1 MADRADPAVR
11 AATSRMLMVAVAAG
25 AVVLPLVADDYVI
38 DVAISIVTFGIL
50 GLGLNIVVGY
60 AGLLDLGYAAFF
72 AIGAYTTAL
81 LETLLHFSFWETLPA
96 SLAFTALSGVIIG
109 YPTLRLRS
117 DYLAIVTLGFGEIV
131 RVIATNLD
139 ITGGPN
145 GIYGIDPPVLFGIE
159 LSSPAAIYGVAWV
172 FLLVVILFTRRLSA
186 SRLGRAWI
194 SIREDETAAEAIG
207 VPTLRVKL
215 LAYVMGALVGG
226 LGGSLFATRFGAID
240 PTGFTYL
247 QSINFLIVVVL
258 GGMGSTPGVLL
269 GAVIVAGLPEALRFL
284 ALWREFG
291 FAVGLIILMLVRP
304 QGLWP
309 ARVARRVRLPED
321 EGGDPVFAGPVFADP
336 VFADP
341 VFADPVFSGADAA
354 RGETLLEVRGLSRD
368 FGGVHAVSGLSFS
381 VRRGEILSIIG
392 PNGAGKTTVFN
403 CLTGVTRPSGG
414 EVRFRG
420 ARIGRLAP
428 HRIVALGLSRTF
440 QGIRLFP
447 NMTAYENVLVGMD
460 PHHRVSLAGEIF
472 GLPSARRDA
481 REHLGTC
488 RRLLRFVGLEAAA
501 GQRAGDL
508 AYGDQRRLEIARALG
523 AKPEIL
529 LLDEPAA
536 GMNPTEKT
544 ELMGLI
550 RRIRDRGVTVVL
562 IEHDMMLVM
571 GVSDRVLVMDHGTL
585 IAAGEPAEV
594 QRDPRVI
601 DAYLGN
607 ESDADEAEGA
617 TEEAALWDS

>member
-1 MADRADPAVR
+1 MVDRADPAVR
-11 AATSRMLMVAVAAG
+11 AATARMLIVAVAAG
-25 AVVLPLVADDYVI
+25 AVVLPLVSDDYVI
-38 DVAISIVTFGIL
+38 DVAVSILTFGIL

-81 LETLLHFSFWETLPA
+81 LETLLHFSFWETVPA
-96 SLAFTALSGVIIG
+96 SLLFAAASGVVIG

-131 RVIATNLD
+131 RIIANNLD

-145 GIYGIDPPVLFGIE
+145 GIYGINPPVLFGFEI
-159 LSSPAAIYGVAWV
+159 SSPKAIYGLAWV
-172 FLLVVILFTRRLSA
+172 FLLIVILFTRRLSA

-226 LGGSLFATRFGAID
+226 LGGSLFAARFGAID

-247 QSINFLIVVVL
+247 QSINVLIVVVL

-269 GAVIVAGLPEALRFL
+269 GAAIVAGLPEALRFL

-291 FAVGLIILMLVRP
+291 FAIGLIILMLVRP

-309 ARVARRVRLPED
+309 ARVARRVELPED
-321 EGGDPVFAGPVFADP
+321 EGGDPVFAGR
-336 VFADP
+336 
-341 VFADPVFSGADAA
+341 DAP
-354 RGETLLEVRGLSRD
+354 RGETLLEVRDLSRD
-368 FGGVHAVSGLSFS
+368 FGGVRAVSGLSLT
-381 VRRGEILSIIG
+381 VHRGEILSIIG

-414 EVRFRG
+414 EIRFHG
-420 ARIGRLAP
+420 APLGRLSP

-447 NMTAYENVLVGMD
+447 HMTAYENVLVGMD
-460 PHHRVSLAGEIF
+460 PHHRVSLLGEIF
-472 GLPSARRDA
+472 GLPSARRDTA
-481 REHLGTC
+481 EHLATC
-488 RRLLRFVGLEAAA
+488 RRLLRFVGLEEAA
-501 GQRAGDL
+501 GHRAGDL

-544 ELMGLI
+544 ELMALI
-550 RRIRDRGVTVVL
+550 RRIRDLGVTIVL

-571 GVSDRVLVMDHGTL
+571 SVSDRVLVMDHGTL
-585 IAAGEPAEV
+585 IAAGEPAEI
-594 QRDPRVI
+594 QRDPHVI

-607 ESDADEAEGA
+607 ESDTDEAAEA
-617 TEEAALWDS
+617 PEEAALWDS